1 MKHTLRLTV
10 VLLLLLAA
18 TRQSDA
24 QSRLGIFAGG
34 GIAWYYGDMND
45 RVITHEDLITF
56 QFNGGL
62 LYRLSQRW
70 NIVGNFH
77 YGSLEGADSLA
88 VSEFKLKRDLH
99 FRSELME
106 GSLLLNYY
114 LLNSRVARP
123 YLLGGVGYFHFNPVA
138 DSRNGEVEL
147 QPLGTEGQF
156 IQGGN
161 NPAPY
166 DLYQVSFPLGI
177 GVEFMLSRAFALRLE
192 VVNHLTRTDY
202 LDDVS
207 TRYPD
212 STLLAVTPNGPV
224 AVEMSSNVATGFPE
238 PLKARG
244 DSRQRDMFTTASI
257 TLLYTP
263 VIGKGSGS
271 GFGNRTGSGMK
282 AKKKRKAS
290 CAAYD

>member
-1 MKHTLRLTV
+1 MMHSLRITAI
-10 VLLLLLAA
+10 VLLLLAGA
-18 TRQSDA
+18 DQINA

-45 RVITHEDLITF
+45 RVITHEDLITL

-62 LYRLSQRW
+62 LYRLAPRW

-88 VSEFKLKRDLH
+88 VSEFKLRRDLH

-114 LLNSRVARP
+114 ILNSRVARP

-156 IQGGN
+156 IEN
-161 NPAPY
+161 ANSPEPY
-166 DLYQVSFPLGI
+166 ELYQVSFPLGI
-177 GVEFMLSRAFALRLE
+177 GVEFMLSNAFALRLE

-212 STLLAVTPNGPV
+212 STLLAATPNGPV

-263 VIGKGSGS
+263 VFGKGGS
-271 GFGNRTGSGMK
+271 SAFGNRTGSGLK
-282 AKKKRKAS
+282 AKKKRKAN